1 MNTSTVDAYVYSK
14 MLAAG
19 AANLKAHAAEIND
32 LNVFPIPDGD
42 TGDNMLMT
50 ISGAADEDPSE
61 SAELGSY
68 SRQVADAML
77 LSARG
82 NSGVILSRFFDGIAD
97 GLSGLRD
104 AGTASLSE
112 AFSAGVKSAYGAVLE
127 PTEGTILTVAREASE
142 YVGQKCFDS
151 AEELLDAFLES
162 AEHSLLLT
170 PELLPVLKK
179 AGVVDSGGAGLIRI
193 FEGMRASLDGDFEV
207 ENEYTSKTKKLN
219 FGKFDENSVLEY
231 GYCTELLLRLQNVKT
246 DIEKFDI
253 KNITD
258 FLEGI
263 GNSVVAFKNG
273 SIVKIHV
280 HTMTPGK
287 VLDFC
292 QKYGEFLTVKIENMS
307 LQHSNLDSSVQKNT
321 KKNEERKKYGVIA
334 AASGSGVKNMF
345 SELGADEIVDGGQ
358 SMNPSAADFIAA
370 LGRVNA
376 ETVFILPNNGNVILT
391 ARQAAEMYDSCDV
404 RVIESR
410 SIGEGHAAL
419 TMMNTELESADEV
432 EDEMREAMRNVT
444 TAAISTCS
452 RNTSD
457 GKHLLY
463 KGEYIGFIGDNI
475 LSADNDRT
483 DTAKRLIDGID
494 FGTREICIMICGR
507 DSDEKEADEIKNYI
521 KKTHPLCEIYVT
533 DGGQN
538 IYSYIFIIE

>member
-1 MNTSTVDAYVYSK
+1 MNTSTVDAYVYFK

-50 ISGAADEDPSE
+50 VSGALDEDPSE

-68 SRQVADAML
+68 SRRVADAML

-104 AGTASLSE
+104 ASTASLSE
-112 AFSAGVKSAYGAVLE
+112 AFSTGVKSAYGAVLE

-142 YVGQKCFDS
+142 YVGQKSFDS

-162 AEHSLLLT
+162 AECSLLLT

-193 FEGMRASLDGDFEV
+193 FEGMRASLDGDFEA
-207 ENEYTSKTKKLN
+207 ENEYASKTKKLD
-219 FGKFDENSVLEY
+219 FGKFDENSVLEF
-231 GYCTELLLRLQNVKT
+231 GYCTELLLRLQNAKT
-246 DIEKFDI
+246 DTENFDI
-253 KNITD
+253 KTITD
-258 FLEGI
+258 FLESI

-321 KKNEERKKYGVIA
+321 QKSEERKKYGVIA
-334 AASGSGVKNMF
+334 AASGSGVKSMF

-391 ARQAAEMYDSCDV
+391 ARQAAEMYDRCDV

-419 TMMNTELESADEV
+419 TMMNTELENADEV
-432 EDEMREAMRNVT
+432 EGEMREAMKNVT

-452 RNTSD
+452 RNTD
-457 GKHLLY
+457 NGKHLLY
-463 KGEYIGFIGDNI
+463 KGEYIGFIGNEI
-475 LSADNDRT
+475 LSADRDRA

-494 FGTREICIMICGR
+494 FGDREICIMICGK
-507 DSDEKEADEIKNYI
+507 DSDEKETDEIRNYI
-521 KKTHPLCEIYVT
+521 ENTHPLCEIYVT
-533 DGGQN
+533 DGGQD
-538 IYSYIFIIE
+538 IYNYIFIIK